1 MNLLG
6 KLFNKKRV
14 LKASNVLKIAIIN
27 DNTEEL
33 YEAFGITDARRD
45 VLVNVCKKTYN
56 ETDRMSDSFEKI
68 VNECKHVNEVVVCC
82 ILFERM
88 RAQSS
93 FDMSGLFSKMFDH
106 E

>member
-6 KLFNKKRV
+6 KLFNKKKV

-33 YEAFGITDARRD
+33 YEAFGITDERRD
-45 VLVNVCKKTYN
+45 VLVNLCKKTYN
-56 ETDRMSDSFEKI
+56 ETDRMSDAFEKI
-68 VNECKHVNEVVVCC
+68 VSQCKHVNEVVVCC
-82 ILFERM
+82 IIFERM
-88 RAQSS
+88 RTPSN
-93 FDMSGLFSKMFDH
+93 FDISGLLSKMFNH